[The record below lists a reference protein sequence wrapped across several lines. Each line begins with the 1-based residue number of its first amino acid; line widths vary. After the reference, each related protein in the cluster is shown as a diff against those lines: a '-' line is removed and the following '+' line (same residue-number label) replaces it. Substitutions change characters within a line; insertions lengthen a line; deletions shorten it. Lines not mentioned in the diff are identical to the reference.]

1 MITISTCKNGAKYGN
16 RSGFCN
22 CFLKNKYDNV
32 VVEKAASQ
40 VDESAKTAALE
51 EDCELYRLFF
61 QQSGLDAIR

>member
-1 MITISTCKNGAKYGN
+1 
-16 RSGFCN
+16 
-22 CFLKNKYDNV
+22 LKNKYDNV